1 MKKEDIDR
9 INELA
14 RKAKTVGLT
23 PEENEERAV
32 LRRAYIDSVVGDLRQ
47 QLDNT
52 YIVDSK
58 GNKRKLRQYSA
69 QQEIQGRALRQKQ
82 QRNRDRKQRL
92 SRLVAAD
99 IHACQHAGAAEAG
112 RERQQQ
118 RLRDPAAVTARKIF
132 IQQHN
137 CKAGRIH

>member
-1 MKKEDIDR
+1 MKKEDIDL

-58 GNKRKLRQYSA
+58 GNKRKLRQ
-69 QQEIQGRALRQKQ
+69 
-82 QRNRDRKQRL
+82 
-92 SRLVAAD
+92 
-99 IHACQHAGAAEAG
+99 
-112 RERQQQ
+112 
-118 RLRDPAAVTARKIF
+118 
-132 IQQHN
+132 
-137 CKAGRIH
+137 

>member
-52 YIVDSK
+52 YIVDSN
-58 GNKRKLRQYSA
+58 GNKRKLRQ
-69 QQEIQGRALRQKQ
+69 
-82 QRNRDRKQRL
+82 
-92 SRLVAAD
+92 
-99 IHACQHAGAAEAG
+99 
-112 RERQQQ
+112 
-118 RLRDPAAVTARKIF
+118 
-132 IQQHN
+132 
-137 CKAGRIH
+137 

>member
-32 LRRAYIDSVVGDLRQ
+32 LRRAYIDSVVDDLRQ

-58 GNKRKLRQYSA
+58 GNKRKLRQ
-69 QQEIQGRALRQKQ
+69 
-82 QRNRDRKQRL
+82 
-92 SRLVAAD
+92 
-99 IHACQHAGAAEAG
+99 
-112 RERQQQ
+112 
-118 RLRDPAAVTARKIF
+118 
-132 IQQHN
+132 
-137 CKAGRIH
+137 

>member
-14 RKAKTVGLT
+14 RKAKTPEGLT
-23 PEENEERAV
+23 EENEERAV

-58 GNKRKLRQYSA
+58 GNKRKLRQ
-69 QQEIQGRALRQKQ
+69 
-82 QRNRDRKQRL
+82 
-92 SRLVAAD
+92 
-99 IHACQHAGAAEAG
+99 
-112 RERQQQ
+112 
-118 RLRDPAAVTARKIF
+118 
-132 IQQHN
+132 
-137 CKAGRIH
+137 

>member
-14 RKAKTVGLT
+14 HKAKTVGLT

-47 QLDNT
+47 Q
-52 YIVDSK
+52 
-58 GNKRKLRQYSA
+58 
-69 QQEIQGRALRQKQ
+69 
-82 QRNRDRKQRL
+82 
-92 SRLVAAD
+92 
-99 IHACQHAGAAEAG
+99 
-112 RERQQQ
+112 Q
-118 RLRDPAAVTARKIF
+118 RLRDPAAVTAGKIF

>member
-9 INELA
+9 IHELA

-58 GNKRKLRQYSA
+58 GNKRKLRQ
-69 QQEIQGRALRQKQ
+69 
-82 QRNRDRKQRL
+82 
-92 SRLVAAD
+92 
-99 IHACQHAGAAEAG
+99 
-112 RERQQQ
+112 
-118 RLRDPAAVTARKIF
+118 
-132 IQQHN
+132 
-137 CKAGRIH
+137 

>member
-14 RKAKTVGLT
+14 RKTKTVGLT

-58 GNKRKLRQYSA
+58 GNKRKLRQ
-69 QQEIQGRALRQKQ
+69 
-82 QRNRDRKQRL
+82 
-92 SRLVAAD
+92 
-99 IHACQHAGAAEAG
+99 
-112 RERQQQ
+112 
-118 RLRDPAAVTARKIF
+118 
-132 IQQHN
+132 
-137 CKAGRIH
+137 